1 MRGRELKCEICRIAP
16 RRRVRPHARAGVEIC
31 PCGSRMTSSRFAL
44 TRGRELN
51 VPMASSITSCCSS
64 PLTRRRRGARVCG
77 DGGRLFVAGCGC
89 ASLGVF
95 AFWGVLFSRC
105 CCFCR
110 SCCLYFGRRQG
121 DVGGLLVWGLSLAR
135 GRMGRSL
142 GYGGAWVRSFR
153 GRRRCSLLPASFRR
167 WRCNRRKA
175 VLPRRWRAS
184 PRRQERSRRG
194 WGRG

>member
-1 MRGRELKCEICRIAP
+1 MSS
-16 RRRVRPHARAGVEIC
+16 RRRRSPA
-31 PCGSRMTSSRFAL
+31 TLFAL

-51 VPMASSITSCCSS
+51 DPMASSITSCCSS
-64 PLTRRRRGARVCG
+64 PLTRRRRGCEGMRRR
-77 DGGRLFVAGCGC
+77 GRLFVAGCGC

-153 GRRRCSLLPASFRR
+153 GRRRCSPLPASFRR